1 MVRLSARHSIFYNVG
16 RKKTCNRCLIDLRH
30 RLAYTTPTRDYC
42 LDCSIITNQIATVEE
57 FVAIKEAIG
66 QIKRQRF
73 SKIALSPLIDSQLL
87 LIETPKNKPERNQ
100 LMVQYRNLG
109 YDTETATKKRKQSE
123 RIIEALKK
131 TNRALTDFGSL

>member
-1 MVRLSARHSIFYNVG
+1 
-16 RKKTCNRCLIDLRH
+16 
-30 RLAYTTPTRDYC
+30 

-66 QIKRQRF
+66 QIKSQKF
-73 SKIALSPLIDSQLL
+73 SRIALSPLIDSQLL

-131 TNRALTDFGSL
+131 TNRALID

>member
-66 QIKRQRF
+66 QIKNQKF
-73 SKIALSPLIDSQLL
+73 SRIALSPLIDSQLL

-109 YDTETATKKRKQSE
+109 YDTDSATMKRKQSE

-131 TNRALTDFGSL
+131 TNKALIDFD

>member
-1 MVRLSARHSIFYNVG
+1 MVRLSARHSIFYNVA
-16 RKKTCNRCLIDLRH
+16 RTKTCNRCMIDLRH

-42 LDCSIITNQIATVEE
+42 LDCSLITNQIATVEE
-57 FVAIKEAIG
+57 FQAIKEAIG

-87 LIETPKNKPERNQ
+87 LIKTPENTAERNQ
-100 LMVQYRNLG
+100 LMTQYRNLG
-109 YDTETATKKRKQSE
+109 YDTNSATKKRNQSE

-131 TNRALTDFGSL
+131 TNRALTDFD